1 MVTTRQQQ
9 AKRRFIGGMALSLF
23 IGVVLIVLGAALGYP
38 AVVAVGVVDL
48 VFDVAALAF
57 ISGKI
62 RAARRGA

>member
-1 MVTTRQQQ
+1 MR
-9 AKRRFIGGMALSLF
+9 GGIA
-23 IGVVLIVLGAALGYP
+23 VLYP

-62 RAARRGA
+62 SAAHRGA